1 MKNSVRWGL
10 LSTARINRKLIPAIR
25 AEERSELVA
34 VASRNEE
41 RAAEYAQTWEIPQTF
56 GSYDEMLTSDTIDA
70 VYVPLPNHLHAEWS
84 IRAMEAGK
92 HVLCEKPFALTVDE
106 VDRVAAVSQSTGM
119 NVMEA
124 FMYQCHPQT
133 QKLQAWLND
142 GTLGDI
148 RYMSSSFGFPLDDPN
163 NVRLVPEWGGGALW
177 DVGVYPVSLAQMVF
191 GRPPT
196 HVTAQKTVGETGVDV
211 GFTGT
216 LLYENGGVAQIECS
230 FNQPFHQHAMIV
242 GTERTVMIERPFT
255 GVDVALNGMTL
266 LSPFGE
272 MERVVVSDEHLYR
285 GEVRAMNDAILDGVP
300 LPITLEQTRNHIE
313 TIVALY
319 AASGA

>member
-34 VASRNEE
+34 VASRNGE
-41 RAAEYAQTWEIPQTF
+41 RAAEYAQTWGIPQTF
-56 GSYDEMLTSDTIDA
+56 SSYDDMLASDEIDA
-70 VYVPLPNHLHAEWS
+70 VYIPLPNHLHAEWS

-106 VDRVAAVSQSTGM
+106 VDRVASVSKSTGRH
-119 NVMEA
+119 VMEA

-133 QKLQAWLND
+133 KQLQAWVAD

-148 RYMSSSFGFPLDDPN
+148 RYMSSSFGFQLEDLS
-163 NVRLVPEWGGGALW
+163 NVRMEPRYGGGALW

-196 HVTAQKTVGETGVDV
+196 RVTAQKTVGETGVDV

-216 LLYENGGVAQIECS
+216 LLYEGGGVA
-230 FNQPFHQHAMIV
+230 
-242 GTERTVMIERPFT
+242 
-255 GVDVALNGMTL
+255 
-266 LSPFGE
+266 
-272 MERVVVSDEHLYR
+272 
-285 GEVRAMNDAILDGVP
+285 
-300 LPITLEQTRNHIE
+300 
-313 TIVALY
+313 
-319 AASGA
+319 